1 MTPLKFKRM
10 IMGYIVI
17 VGMLCMM
24 SFAGMSWVSISKN
37 DVTIVSQTEKIPAFA
52 RMMEIRKY

>member
-1 MTPLKFKRM
+1 M

-37 DVTIVSQTEKIPAFA
+37 DVTIVNQTEKIPAFA